1 LAYNCPYSSASKSI
15 ATRASSDRIGVS
27 NLQVSFGFA
36 QKDKDIIPA
45 SWILLDT
52 CSTVSIGNDSALIGS
67 IEDCSEMDSLKVTN
81 GGSKSF
87 NQKAKLKLLPMSI
100 YYNEDSM
107 ANILAFAD
115 VAFIPGVKITMDT
128 KKERAM
134 NVLGLVINFIECSQ
148 GLYFFDTSNTSQSKS
163 GIIDYSF
170 SYHFK

>member
-1 LAYNCPYSSASKSI
+1 MTGVDGTTIRAQCYNRNCQDWGHLAYNCPHSSASKII

-52 CSTVSIGNDSALIGS
+52 CSTVSIGNDSALIGT

-87 NQKAKLKLLPMSI
+87 NQKQSRNYYRCPSIIMRTPWLIFLLLLTLHS
-100 YYNEDSM
+100 
-107 ANILAFAD
+107 FQ
-115 VAFIPGVKITMDT
+115 
-128 KKERAM
+128 
-134 NVLGLVINFIECSQ
+134 ECRSQ
-148 GLYFFDTSNTSQSKS
+148 WTL
-163 GIIDYSF
+163 
-170 SYHFK
+170 